1 MPNLRA
7 DRAFFDWLR
16 QISTAYGDAM
26 SAWGQAVHDAA
37 SGDVSPALLTATDN
51 AIDRLV
57 QMLMSIGRQHE
68 AQSTPEDGHGVLDA
82 LDQLLGASVELLR
95 EARAGLERD
104 GIAALA
110 ALAPRIAGLRELEGR
125 VERAAGSMRDR
136 LGDAIGDA
144 ADDDSAP

>member
-1 MPNLRA
+1 MQNLRA

-26 SAWGQAVHDAA
+26 AAWGQAVHDTA
-37 SGDVSPALLTATDN
+37 SGGASAALLTATDN

-57 QMLMSIGRQHE
+57 QMLMSVGRQHE
-68 AQSTPEDGHGVLDA
+68 ARSAPDDGHGVLDA

-95 EARAGLERD
+95 EARTGLERD

-110 ALAPRIAGLRELEGR
+110 ALSPRIAGLRELEGS
-125 VERAAGSMRDR
+125 VERAAGRMRDR
-136 LGDAIGDA
+136 LGDALDDA
-144 ADDDSAP
+144 AGDTPKP